1 MIVEGNVVRR
11 MLIAFVFLT
20 MVTEQSMAQ
29 AADET
34 SLAADETSETA
45 DETSQALVGP
55 PQAVDLNPLSPERVL
70 DDMVPQSGALFPY
83 GVSQSWFD
91 FKDNVYDRIGLKF
104 GFSYQMLMQSASE
117 TLPESQYDTAVGDW
131 WGFLTKWT
139 MLNRG
144 SENEGTLVFS
154 MFERGAVGN
163 NAVPA
168 NFGLVDVGS
177 LTTNVEFTTWD
188 FAIENLYWEQ
198 NFASEKGKSLFRV
211 GNQVVTTL
219 LNPFRFKDSRVSF
232 TTGPWAFHT
241 TVPYPTFGFGAAF
254 KWWPD
259 KKAGFYVAG
268 SLNDMNGDPNLQ
280 GFDWSTVDRGE
291 FFYGIEI
298 GSNRKRTKDDY
309 DHWHLLVFYADE
321 RSTRSPDTLPNKAGG
336 GFRLAG
342 ERQWDR
348 WVGFASYT
356 FNTAQGGGVAG
367 TLSEHTLTA
376 GTAYLNPFGVRGEAA
391 VSLLYMNPIEEIFE
405 GPVRNQYG
413 IEAYWRISLSNNI
426 WITPG
431 IHFVINP
438 SLNQEDDF
446 ILIPS
451 FKFRVA
457 L

>member
-1 MIVEGNVVRR
+1 MTKKSNVVRR
-11 MLIAFVFLT
+11 LLIAFVLQAI
-20 MVTEQSMAQ
+20 VAGQSMAQ
-29 AADET
+29 SPDRT
-34 SLAADETSETA
+34 
-45 DETSQALVGP
+45 Q
-55 PQAVDLNPLSPERVL
+55 QAVDKNPLNPDIVL
-70 DDMVPQSGALFPY
+70 EDIVPQPGSLFPY
-83 GVSQSWFD
+83 GVPHSWFD
-91 FKDNVYDRIGLKF
+91 FKDYVYDKIGLKF
-104 GFSYQMLMQSASE
+104 GFSYQMLAQSASD
-117 TLPESQYDTAVGDW
+117 TLPDSAFDTAVGDW

-139 MLNRG
+139 LLNRG

-163 NAVPA
+163 NAVPS

-177 LTTNVEFTTWD
+177 LTTNVEFTSWD

-198 NFASEKGKSLFRV
+198 NFASEKNKFHFRI

-232 TTGPWAFHT
+232 TTGPWAFHP
-241 TVPYPTFGFGAAF
+241 TVPYPTFGFGAGF

-259 KKAGFYVAG
+259 KESGFYVAG

-280 GFDWSTVDRGE
+280 GFDWSTVGRGE
-291 FFYGIEI
+291 FFYGVEI
-298 GSNRKRTKDDY
+298 GENRNRAKDDY

-336 GFRLAG
+336 GFRLSG
-342 ERQWDR
+342 EKQWDR
-348 WVGFASYT
+348 LVGYASYT
-356 FNTAQGGGVAG
+356 YNTAQGGGVAG

-376 GTAYLNPFGVRGEAA
+376 GVAYLNPANIRGEAA
-391 VSLLYMNPIEEIFE
+391 ISLLYMKPIEEIFAE
-405 GPVRNQYG
+405 PVRNEYG
-413 IEAYWRISLSNNI
+413 IETYWRISLSNNI

-431 IHFVINP
+431 IRLVFNP
-438 SLNQEDDF
+438 SLNQEHDF
-446 ILIPS
+446 IAIPQ

>member
-1 MIVEGNVVRR
+1 MTAQSDVVRR
-11 MLIAFVFLT
+11 LLIVFVLLAI
-20 MVTEQSMAQ
+20 VTGE
-29 AADET
+29 
-34 SLAADETSETA
+34 SLAQSPDKT
-45 DETSQALVGP
+45 
-55 PQAVDLNPLSPERVL
+55 PQAVDTNPLNPEAVL
-70 DDMVPQSGALFPY
+70 GDIEPQPGAIFPV
-83 GVSQSWFD
+83 GIPQSWFD
-91 FKDNVYDRIGLKF
+91 FKDDVYERYGLKF
-104 GFSYQMLMQSASE
+104 GFSYQILAQYASD
-117 TLPESQYDTAVGDW
+117 TLPNSKFDTAVGDW

-139 MLNRG
+139 PLNRG

-177 LTTNVEFTTWD
+177 LTTNVEYTTWD
-188 FAIENLYWEQ
+188 FSIENLYWEQ
-198 NFASEKGKSLFRV
+198 NLAFKKNKVHFRI

-232 TTGPWAFHT
+232 TTGPWAFHP
-241 TVPYPTFGFGAAF
+241 TVPYPTFGFGAGV

-259 KKAGFYVAG
+259 KQSGLYVAG

-280 GFDWSTVDRGE
+280 GFDWSTVRRGE
-291 FFYGIEI
+291 FFYGVEV
-298 GSNRKRTKDDY
+298 GSNRSRAKDDY

-336 GFRLAG
+336 GFRLLG
-342 ERQWDR
+342 EKQWDR

-356 FNTAQGGGVAG
+356 YNTAQGGGVAG
-367 TLSEHTLTA
+367 TLSEHSLTA
-376 GTAYLNPFGVRGEAA
+376 GAAYLNPANIRGEAA
-391 VSLLYMNPIEEIFE
+391 ISLLYMNPIEEIFAE
-405 GPVRNQYG
+405 QVRNQYG
-413 IEAYWRISLSNNI
+413 LEAYWRISLTNNI

-446 ILIPS
+446 IAIPQ
-451 FKFRVA
+451 FKFRIA
-457 L
+457 I